1 MFANGCSEFDNY
13 FDKLQ
18 PTVEQ
23 PNDDTVNGIFNTDSK
38 GTYIIDIEGGEVIV
52 TVTTNMEYNV
62 NIPSSAK
69 SWLNIADTR
78 TNVCEEKL
86 KFTIAKN
93 DTFAERKADIELV
106 DDSGKILQTIKFQ
119 QKCQLKVFET
129 DNKGDYIVVAEG
141 GVVEVA
147 VTTNLVYDVVIPNSA
162 ESWLVILD
170 TRTEVRNETLIF
182 VVSENNTVDERSV
195 EVQLVD
201 ENGKTLQIIRF
212 VQKGLPILFETD
224 AEQEYN
230 IDGIGGIIEIAVT
243 TNAEYKVSIPAD
255 AQSWIS
261 VAVTRVEAREETLTF
276 VVAKNNSIEERSAD
290 IHLIAN
296 DNEVLKTINITQQ
309 PCEYY
314 TIYYTNGSTTNPTYI
329 KNCFGANIISNKYDA
344 GKKCWVI
351 AFDSEPTEV
360 GDSAFYGCRDLITI
374 TIPDSVTTIGDYA
387 FYNCSSLTSVTIPDS
402 VTTIGD
408 YAFWDCSSLTSVTI
422 PDSVIS
428 IGREAFYGCTG
439 ELIIYSKIVETSYS
453 YDNYPYRC
461 GWLKDSEFTKLTIG
475 NNITKIGECAFFDS
489 GSLTSVTIG
498 DSVTT
503 IGDCAFDICKGLTSV
518 TIGDSV
524 TTIGKEAFGSCNL
537 INVTIP
543 DSVTT
548 IGHSAFWGCYSLT
561 SVTIG
566 NGVTTIGDSAF
577 YGCDSLISVT
587 IPDNV
592 TTIGQEAFSW
602 CRDLKSVIIGNGVT
616 ITGRGAF
623 SNCKNLTSVTICN
636 GVTAIGDG
644 AFSDCESLTSVTIPD
659 SVTTIGEFVF
669 YHCHSLTSITI
680 PDSVTTI
687 GEGAFYDCNS
697 LTSVTIPDSVTTI
710 GAQAFY
716 HCSSL
721 TSVTIGDS
729 VTTIGVGAFL
739 DCKKITSITIP
750 ESVTMIEKY
759 AFHQSAYIIYCKSVI
774 PPVIDG
780 HVFGEGTAYKIYVP
794 ACSVE
799 VYMSADAWGYYYKDN
814 IIGYN
819 FE

>member
-1 MFANGCSEFDNY
+1 MKRLLLFFTFLGMLANSCSEFDNY

-18 PTVEQ
+18 PPVEQ
-23 PNDDTVNGIFNTDSK
+23 PNDDTVNEIFNTDSK

-62 NIPSSAK
+62 NIPNSAK

-93 DTFAERKADIELV
+93 DTFAEREADIELV

-129 DNKGDYIVVAEG
+129 DNKGDYIVVAYG

-170 TRTEVRNETLIF
+170 TRTEVRNETLTF

-201 ENGKTLQIIRF
+201 ENGETLQIIRF

-230 IDGIGGIIEIAVT
+230 IEGIGGIIEIAVT

-261 VAVTRVEAREETLTF
+261 VAVTRAEAREETLTF

-344 GKKCWVI
+344 EKKCWVI

-374 TIPDSVTTIGDYA
+374 TIPDSVTTIGDEAFHGCRNLTSITIPNSVTMIGDYA
-387 FYNCSSLTSVTIPDS
+387 FYGCSSLTSVTIPDS
-402 VTTIGD
+402 VTTIG
-408 YAFWDCSSLTSVTI
+408 
-422 PDSVIS
+422 
-428 IGREAFYGCTG
+428 
-439 ELIIYSKIVETSYS
+439 
-453 YDNYPYRC
+453 
-461 GWLKDSEFTKLTIG
+461 
-475 NNITKIGECAFFDS
+475 ECAF
-489 GSLTSVTIG
+489 
-498 DSVTT
+498 
-503 IGDCAFDICKGLTSV
+503 A
-518 TIGDSV
+518 
-524 TTIGKEAFGSCNL
+524 
-537 INVTIP
+537 
-543 DSVTT
+543 
-548 IGHSAFWGCYSLT
+548 Y
-561 SVTIG
+561 
-566 NGVTTIGDSAF
+566 
-577 YGCDSLISVT
+577 
-587 IPDNV
+587 
-592 TTIGQEAFSW
+592 
-602 CRDLKSVIIGNGVT
+602 
-616 ITGRGAF
+616 
-623 SNCKNLTSVTICN
+623 
-636 GVTAIGDG
+636 
-644 AFSDCESLTSVTIPD
+644 
-659 SVTTIGEFVF
+659 
-669 YHCHSLTSITI
+669 
-680 PDSVTTI
+680 
-687 GEGAFYDCNS
+687 
-697 LTSVTIPDSVTTI
+697 
-710 GAQAFY
+710 
-716 HCSSL
+716 CSSL

-729 VTTIGVGAFL
+729 VTTIGSAAFSNCTNL
-739 DCKKITSITIP
+739 TS
-750 ESVTMIEKY
+750 V
-759 AFHQSAYIIYCKSVI
+759 YCKATT
-774 PPVIDG
+774 PPAVSSTI
-780 HVFGEGTAYKIYVP
+780 VFYNNASDRKIYVP
-794 ACSVE
+794 TESVE
-799 VYMSADAWGYYYKDN
+799 AYKSAEGWSSYADD
-814 IIGYN
+814 IVGYN
-819 FE
+819 F